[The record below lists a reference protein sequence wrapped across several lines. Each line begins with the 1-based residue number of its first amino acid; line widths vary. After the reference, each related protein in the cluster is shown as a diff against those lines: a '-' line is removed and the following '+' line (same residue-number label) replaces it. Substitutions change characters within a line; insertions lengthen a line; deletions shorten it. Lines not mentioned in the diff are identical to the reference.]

1 MIIHASGGGGG
12 LTAGGVRSIE
22 IDPISTLKN
31 FAVGLPPPSGVATKL
46 VYADRG
52 SKRGRVNIV
61 AT

>member
-1 MIIHASGGGGG
+1 MGGRGVNG
-12 LTAGGVRSIE
+12 GGVRSIE

-31 FAVGLPPPSGVATKL
+31 FPVVETTSLCVATNL

-61 AT
+61 EPKLL

>member
-1 MIIHASGGGGG
+1 MR
-12 LTAGGVRSIE
+12 LIE

-31 FAVGLPPPSGVATKL
+31 FPVVETTSLCVATNL

-61 AT
+61 ATKVVVRDGGKGVKVAN